1 MAATYFRLLL
11 GEYENL
17 PLSRTT
23 QADHEYYP
31 SRKGADK
38 RFMIVMQNVYTVFT
52 FLFSFSSVK
61 ITALASLFEFP
72 RHLFVKSIRGWLLYS
87 SHICRTSSQPLSTLL
102 GQFIPDMVTPEA
114 IARYQSSL
122 AQLAKQGS
130 ALASLVENPGFR
142 RYNQESNL
150 QLDAEG
156 QTLELI
162 VKDLTT
168 QMESDCTKIALSFN
182 NVAVASLGQVSCDRF
197 IKDHLP
203 LVVSFIKT
211 FPAGAGATLLD
222 EYYGLVQGLLTAVSN
237 VADSVRQA
245 FERSVAQRPI
255 GAELEQRVL
264 SQSQLTW
271 DACQGLRSGSKNN
284 LQAVRQRWVTD
295 VAPLIADASQELAEA
310 LAAPESSS
318 EDGADEFDDNF
329 GLNVTDAGSW
339 SASKKEFAQ
348 KMLSYIQKLPG
359 LYSAIDKGVLSRTG
373 GSGSTEQVGWQDELL
388 KQGKLVSEAVD
399 EAVCAIWS
407 EEDVDQI
414 KSVYDELQECVGRL
428 VAHVVPQMDSQS
440 RWYPRVHKYASERV

>member
-1 MAATYFRLLL
+1 
-11 GEYENL
+11 
-17 PLSRTT
+17 
-23 QADHEYYP
+23 
-31 SRKGADK
+31 
-38 RFMIVMQNVYTVFT
+38 
-52 FLFSFSSVK
+52 
-61 ITALASLFEFP
+61 
-72 RHLFVKSIRGWLLYS
+72 
-87 SHICRTSSQPLSTLL
+87 
-102 GQFIPDMVTPEA
+102 MVTPEA

-428 VAHVVPQMDSQS
+428 AAHVVPQMDSQS